1 MITPF
6 AEAITLQSYPLSSFL
21 ASVGGFLSYITFLA
35 TILAIIHTKM
45 FERSLRNNMMKEDI
59 MKAQGRDINGN
70 PLPPKPPKQN
80 TRNKVI
86 QVPEI
91 ERINES
97 EDGSFID
104 QEENKEDESL
114 SNNNLGN

>member
-35 TILAIIHTKM
+35 TILALVHTKM

-59 MKAQGRDINGN
+59 YKALGFDKNGN
-70 PLPPKPPKQN
+70 PLPPPPPQPKDLEN
-80 TRNKVI
+80 YKINSSL
-86 QVPEI
+86 I
-91 ERINES
+91 ES
-97 EDGSFID
+97 QID
-104 QEENKEDESL
+104 EENMS
-114 SNNNLGN
+114 